1 MTKGNIFRT
10 LRADEIDVRVQQVG
24 SSKNGYYAI
33 LLLYKDARVDMTL
46 LDEHFGVFGWQR
58 EHSFKNNRNYCRVA
72 VLNPDGG
79 GWVVKEDVGTESNTE
94 EVKGEASDAFKRACF
109 NLGIGRELYSAPKI
123 IINVANEEV
132 VASDRA
138 KAKLKGNISFNVA
151 EFECDA
157 QRNISKLVITDNK
170 GQVRYQMGTKPATPD
185 YSQEKMLSE
194 PSREIPRRVEDPQPN
209 DTNLDL
215 TIALNDMNNAP
226 SLAECKR
233 IWMQWPVFHT
243 NSEFKAATNA
253 RKKYFETH

>member
-1 MTKGNIFRT
+1 M

-24 SSKNGYYAI
+24 SSKSGHYAI

-46 LDEHFGVFGWQR
+46 LDEHFGVYGWQR
-58 EHSFKNNRNYCRVA
+58 EHNFKNGRNYCRVA

-79 GWVVKEDVGTESNTE
+79 GWVIKEDVGTESNTE

-123 IINVANEEV
+123 IINIANDEV
-132 VASDRA
+132 VAGDRS
-138 KAKLKGNISFNVA
+138 KFRLKGNISFNVA

-170 GQVRYQMGTKPATPD
+170 GQVRYQMGTKPAVPD
-185 YSQEKMLSE
+185 YSQEAMLSE
-194 PSREIPRRVEDPQPN
+194 PSREIPRRVEEKPAD

-215 TIALNDMNNAP
+215 AIALNDVRNAP
-226 SLAECKR
+226 TRKELDALWK
-233 IWMQWPVFHT
+233 QWKVFR
-243 NSEFKAATNA
+243 NNEEFRSAVEERCNYLKA
-253 RKKYFETH
+253 H

>member
-72 VLNPDGG
+72 VLNPDSG

-157 QRNISKLVITDNK
+157 QRNISKLVIKDNK
-170 GQVRYQMGTKPATPD
+170 GQVRYQMGHKPTTPD
-185 YSQEKMLSE
+185 YSQEAMERE
-194 PSREIPRRVEDPQPN
+194 PQKEIPRRVEEPAPADN
-209 DTNLDL
+209 NLDL
-215 TIALNDMNNAP
+215 TIALNDMQSAP

-233 IWMQWPVFHT
+233 IWSQWPMFQT
-243 NSEFKAATNA
+243 NEEFIKAKND